1 MVSSIPELSPSEWN
15 VFLKNY
21 PHAHILQ
28 TVEWGNLKAAFGWE
42 VVRLATEAGNIGAQ
56 VLFRRLPLGFTLG
69 YIPKGPIGEQHQ
81 STLFGES
88 WFKQEMDIYRD
99 FWMQVDRLCRHRRAV
114 FLKVEPD
121 LWERNHHAQS
131 VYTPKGFRLSHH
143 AIQPPRTLIV
153 DLRDDE
159 QHILARM
166 KQKTRYNIRL
176 AIKKGVMVKESDD
189 LDLFYRLMQ
198 ITGKR
203 DQFGIHHP
211 SYYRAAFNH
220 FHPID
225 GCRLFIAEYFGE
237 PLAAIMVFVHG
248 ARAWYFY
255 GASSDEYRE
264 FMPTYLLQWEAMRWA
279 KQRSCLAYDL
289 WGVPD
294 ERLEVLEAQ
303 FTNRSDGLWGIYR
316 FKRGF
321 GGQLMRSQ
329 GPWDRVYQP
338 VLYAFYQWW
347 YRKGQVD

>member
-1 MVSSIPELSPSEWN
+1 MPELSHSEWN
-15 VFLKNY
+15 AFLKNY
-21 PHAHILQ
+21 PHVHILQ
-28 TVEWGNLKAAFGWE
+28 TAEWGALKSAFGWE
-42 VVRLATEAGNIGAQ
+42 VVRLTTEAGDVGAQ

-69 YIPKGPIGEQHQ
+69 YMPKGPIGEQHQ
-81 STLFGES
+81 SPPFGES
-88 WFKQEMDIYRD
+88 WFKQGMDIYQD
-99 FWMQVDRLCRHRRAV
+99 FWMHVDRLCRYMGAV
-114 FLKVEPD
+114 LLKVEPD
-121 LWERNHHAQS
+121 LWEKNHPVES
-131 VYTPKGFRLSHH
+131 VHPPKGFHLSHH
-143 AIQPPRTLIV
+143 TIQPPRTLVV

-159 QHILARM
+159 QNILARM

-176 AIKKGVMVKESDD
+176 AIRKGIVVKESDD

-203 DQFGIHHP
+203 DQFGVHHP
-211 SYYRAAFNH
+211 SYYRAVFNH
-220 FHPID
+220 FRPIER
-225 GCRLFIAEYFGE
+225 CRLFMAEYSGK

-248 ARAWYFY
+248 TRAWYFY

-279 KQRSCLAYDL
+279 KQRGCLAYDL

-294 ERLEVLEAQ
+294 ERIEVLEAQ
-303 FTNRSDGLWGIYR
+303 FTNRSDGLWGVYR

-347 YRKGQVD
+347 FRRRQVD